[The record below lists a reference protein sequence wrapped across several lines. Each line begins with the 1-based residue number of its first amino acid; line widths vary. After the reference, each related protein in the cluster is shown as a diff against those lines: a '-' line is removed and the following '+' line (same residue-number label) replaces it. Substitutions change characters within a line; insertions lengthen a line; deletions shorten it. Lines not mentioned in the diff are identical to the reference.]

1 MERRIVVGE
10 IKAVSH
16 THAAIMDYMLA
27 NPTVH
32 LGDVAKNFGYT
43 QAWLSQIIH
52 SDAFQAMLKE
62 KQNVAFHH
70 TVLPIREKM
79 TELAHMALDKTLQLL
94 PQEVDVRTAQDI
106 AEGMLDRLG
115 FGAKP
120 IGGTG
125 GVNLTVN
132 QQNNMIVPNTNAAE
146 IAAARELLAA
156 RSATALGVQVDGVSI
171 PLALPRASSSQM
183 GEAILE
189 GSVSPSGGEDSF
201 GEGRAEI

>member
-1 MERRIVVGE
+1 MAEL
-10 IKAVSH
+10 KSLSH
-16 THAAIMDYMLA
+16 THQAIMDFMMA

-62 KQNVAFHH
+62 KQHIAFHH
-70 TVLPIREKM
+70 TVMPIREKM

-120 IGGTG
+120 IAGAPGGN
-125 GVNLTVN
+125 VYNFN
-132 QQNNMIVPNTNAAE
+132 QQNNMVVPNTNAAE
-146 IAAARELLAA
+146 IAAAREMLAS
-156 RSATALGVQVDGVSI
+156 RTSALGVQVDGVSI
-171 PLALPRASSSQM
+171 PLALPRASITEM
-183 GEAILE
+183 GETI
-189 GSVSPSGGEDSF
+189 VSSDLSPADGENEAR
-201 GEGRAEI
+201 EGRA